1 MMEKTE
7 FRKLGCWLG
16 ERGRVLDTNKHKQE
30 ILDENGNG
38 RSAEDKAVA
47 TPRAMEKKNPIRE
60 QIPC

>member
-47 TPRAMEKKNPIRE
+47 TPRAMEKKKTP
-60 QIPC
+60 